1 MVSAVIVPQRKE
13 LPRGIEDAV
22 SGVTG
27 EKSRPTRTK
36 HPETD
41 SKILDHK
48 AIGKETNRMP
58 EDQFKR
64 QLIAFLH
71 DPPCKFSDIRF
82 HESASETLLR
92 NAVDNWDEES
102 RRPDWVASA
111 GDRLCLPKLR
121 YIKPEEFSHPFSG
134 EKKTISALG
143 ELERET
149 GEAQRRVLTETPS
162 TSQEKLFLM
171 WRFWKNEL
179 ARVRKD
185 SGLWPADTRLPNHT
199 IWNHMGITA
208 ALSRC
213 EGTEEHRPI
222 QASLLTVQFGPVQDW
237 IEAARSTKDCWA
249 GSHILSRISAAAMKS
264 LADTYGPTAILSP
277 DLRGQPLYDLAEF
290 ELINKFGRW
299 RETEAGGDPSLL
311 RIASIPHKFTALIPS
326 AGAEEAAQKAVEA
339 AQGFWEKT
347 AEKAW
352 SLWESQGLSRG
363 WKKEW
368 DEQIGNWLQYA
379 WQVTE
384 IPKADSRGDI
394 SPYVETWKKTT
405 GNSGESVEA
414 EIAFA
419 LAIPDANADTR
430 NYRSVR
436 QGMGWGLLKK
446 EGKKVVTYTTGA
458 WEAIADIHARDLAA
472 RRQARNFRKN
482 SSESKASRDQLD
494 GKNPVIDREGQ
505 EQIRKAGRGLEKN
518 DLDYGAP
525 NLVKRAYPELFREE
539 LKTLGINLTM
549 GVPSTHELTDKKEG
563 TDNETPEADES
574 KYFAVLSLDGDEM
587 GAWASGSKNTT
598 WEECLPSAVVE
609 TLKKIEDPTYQA
621 ALRTL
626 LKSRRSLRPSQM
638 LQFSEALKNYA
649 MGEVP
654 KIVRKHEGFLIYA
667 GGDDVLA
674 MLPPRKSL
682 ACAEELQTAF
692 RKNYTDDGRTEILP
706 GSKMGACVGIA
717 IAHVKEPLQG
727 VIRRSRK
734 ALKRAKGL
742 KKSGKLKAPQG
753 VVSVDIDKHSGETM
767 HWSYPGQAHLGEMW
781 EELDRIN
788 PPKAFGKKL
797 SRLLGQ
803 YTSKREDTQGILG
816 GPLAVCLRDEISH
829 AVNQWHQKV
838 EKLEE
843 KKEALGK
850 LMEKSVQE
858 MKDASL
864 EDFLGPILTWGFL
877 K

>member
-1 MVSAVIVPQRKE
+1 MFRWFSLSCPQKNELPRGNEDPDRIRRSRYQARPQRNELPGGNEDALGLMVSAVIVPQRKE

-446 EGKKVVTYTTGA
+446 EGKKVVTYTTG
-458 WEAIADIHARDLAA
+458 H
-472 RRQARNFRKN
+472 
-482 SSESKASRDQLD
+482 
-494 GKNPVIDREGQ
+494 GKPS
-505 EQIRKAGRGLEKN
+505 
-518 DLDYGAP
+518 P
-525 NLVKRAYPELFREE
+525 
-539 LKTLGINLTM
+539 T
-549 GVPSTHELTDKKEG
+549 STHEIWRQDAKPEISERTRPKAKRA
-563 TDNETPEADES
+563 ETNWMG
-574 KYFAVLSLDGDEM
+574 KTRLS
-587 GAWASGSKNTT
+587 
-598 WEECLPSAVVE
+598 
-609 TLKKIEDPTYQA
+609 
-621 ALRTL
+621 
-626 LKSRRSLRPSQM
+626 
-638 LQFSEALKNYA
+638 
-649 MGEVP
+649 
-654 KIVRKHEGFLIYA
+654 
-667 GGDDVLA
+667 
-674 MLPPRKSL
+674 
-682 ACAEELQTAF
+682 
-692 RKNYTDDGRTEILP
+692 TER
-706 GSKMGACVGIA
+706 G
-717 IAHVKEPLQG
+717 
-727 VIRRSRK
+727 RSR
-734 ALKRAKGL
+734 
-742 KKSGKLKAPQG
+742 SGKPVGGWKRTTSTTG
-753 VVSVDIDKHSGETM
+753 
-767 HWSYPGQAHLGEMW
+767 
-781 EELDRIN
+781 
-788 PPKAFGKKL
+788 PP
-797 SRLLGQ
+797 
-803 YTSKREDTQGILG
+803 T
-816 GPLAVCLRDEISH
+816 
-829 AVNQWHQKV
+829 
-838 EKLEE
+838 
-843 KKEALGK
+843 
-850 LMEKSVQE
+850 
-858 MKDASL
+858 
-864 EDFLGPILTWGFL
+864 
-877 K
+877 